1 MFLFNKR
8 FFYLHVVREQSRHGS
23 QELVAV
29 EHGARQL
36 PLLHQHGGDPVS
48 VRDARKMLTIDPVYF
63 MSQRSAFSFHGTRN
77 ISLGKIKQTT

>member
-1 MFLFNKR
+1 MTR
-8 FFYLHVVREQSRHGS
+8 DFYLHVVREQSRHGS
-23 QELVAV
+23 QELIAV

-48 VRDARKMLTIDPVYF
+48 VRDARKNVNNRFGLF
-63 MSQRSAFSFHGTRN
+63 LSQRNTFSLHGTRN